1 MQPYSVLDLFKVG
14 LGPSSSHTLG
24 PMRAAERFIEHM
36 SEKHLLDQV
45 HQLRADLY
53 GSLALT
59 GVGHG
64 TDKAVVLGFCGLDP
78 ATVDPEVADRTFLK
92 VKTEERLPLPGGP
105 ELRFSMAE
113 SVRFFTDVFLPEHPN
128 GMRFTAED
136 EHGIAL
142 LSETWY
148 SVGGGAIANEL
159 AKNSAQRDLLAE
171 FPDHRPFP
179 YFNAD
184 ELLVQAQ
191 AHNRSIA
198 DITLAN
204 EIGLGSSDADVQA
217 WCDHIIDAMFACLD
231 RGMRLEG
238 PLPGGIQVQRRAFR
252 MAQSLQRQAEDDQLS
267 VIDWVSVYALAV
279 NEENAAGGR
288 VVTAPTNG
296 SAGVIPAVLA
306 YIRNHLPKLGET
318 AERDFLLTSA
328 AIGWLYKRNASIS
341 AAEMGC
347 QGEIGVASS
356 MAAAGLAAVLGGSAA
371 QAEHAAEI
379 AMEHHLGMTCDP
391 IAGLVQIPC
400 IERNAFGAVK
410 AIQAARIALRE
421 PGDHRVSLDEVIET
435 MRQTGE
441 DMASKY
447 KETAQGGLAVNVV
460 VC

>member
-24 PMRAAERFIEHM
+24 PMRAAERFIQHLN
-36 SEKHLLDQV
+36 EKHLLDQV

-78 ATVDPEVADRTFLK
+78 ATVDPEVADQTFLK
-92 VKTEERLPLPGGP
+92 VKTEEQLPLPGGP

-113 SVRFFTDVFLPEHPN
+113 SVRFFRDIFLPEHPN

-171 FPDHRPFP
+171 FPDKRPFP

-184 ELLVQAQ
+184 ELLEQAQ
-191 AHNRSIA
+191 AHDRSIA

-204 EIGLGSSDADVQA
+204 EIGLGTSEADVQA
-217 WCDHIIDAMFACLD
+217 WCVHIIDAMFACLD

-238 PLPGGIQVQRRAFR
+238 PLPGGIQVQRRASR
-252 MAQSLQRQAEDDQLS
+252 MAQSLEKQAQDDQLS

>member
-1 MQPYSVLDLFKVG
+1 MQPYSVQDLFKVG

-24 PMRAAERFIEHM
+24 PMRAAERFVLHLQ
-36 SEKHLLDQV
+36 EKGLLDQV
-45 HQLRADLY
+45 EQLRADLY

-59 GVGHG
+59 GVGHA
-64 TDKAVVLGFCGLDP
+64 TDKAVVLGFCGLDA
-78 ATVDPEVADRTFLK
+78 ATVDPQEADQTFLK
-92 VKTEERLPLPGGP
+92 VRTEQRLRLAGQRD
-105 ELRFSMAE
+105 LRFNLDE
-113 SVRFFTDVFLPEHPN
+113 SVRLFKDVFLPEHPN

-136 EHGIAL
+136 ANGIVL

-159 AKNSAQRDLLAE
+159 ARDSAHRDLLEE
-171 FPDHRPFP
+171 FPDSRPYPF
-179 YFNAD
+179 FNAT
-184 ELLVQAQ
+184 ELLAQ
-191 AHNRSIA
+191 CNEHQLSIA
-198 DITLAN
+198 QLIGAN
-204 EIGLGSSDADVQA
+204 ENGLGSSDTELAA
-217 WCDHIIDAMFACLD
+217 WSKLIIDAMFACLD
-231 RGMRLEG
+231 RGMTLTG
-238 PLPGGIQVQRRAFR
+238 TLPGGLDVQRRAAR
-252 MAQSLQRQAEDDQLS
+252 MVKALKEKPATDELAL
-267 VIDWVSVYALAV
+267 IDWVSVYALAV

-306 YIRNHLPKLGET
+306 YIRLHLPSLDRAAET
-318 AERDFLLTSA
+318 DFLLTCA

-356 MAAAGLAAVLGGSAA
+356 MAAAGLAAVLGGSPA

-391 IAGLVQIPC
+391 VGGLVQVPC

-410 AIQAARIALRE
+410 AIQAARLALRE
-421 PGDHRVSLDEVIET
+421 PGDHRVSLDQVIET

-441 DMASKY
+441 DMTAKY
-447 KETAQGGLAVNVV
+447 KETALGGLAVNVV

>member
-24 PMRAAERFIEHM
+24 PMRAAERFIQHLQD
-36 SEKHLLDQV
+36 KHLLEQV

-64 TDKAVVLGFCGLDP
+64 TDKAIVLGFSGLDP
-78 ATVDPEVADRTFLK
+78 ATVDPEFADQTFLK
-92 VKTEERLPLPGGP
+92 VKTEEQLSLPNGP
-105 ELRFSMAE
+105 TLRFAMAE
-113 SVRFFTDVFLPEHPN
+113 SVRFFNDVFLPEHPN

-136 EHGIAL
+136 ENGIAL

-159 AKNSAQRDLLAE
+159 AKNSAKRDLLEE
-171 FPDHRPFP
+171 FTDQRPYP
-179 YFNAD
+179 YFNATQ
-184 ELLVQAQ
+184 LLEQAEK
-191 AHNRSIA
+191 HGLSIA
-198 DITLAN
+198 EITLAN
-204 EIGLGSSDADVQA
+204 ETGLGTSETDVQA
-217 WCDHIIDAMFACLD
+217 WCDHIIDAMFTCLD
-231 RGMRLEG
+231 RGMQLEG
-238 PLPGGIQVQRRAFR
+238 PLPGGIQVQRRASR
-252 MAQSLQRQAEDDQLS
+252 MARSLERQAGEDQLG

-306 YIRNHLPKLGET
+306 YIRNHLPKLDAN

-391 IAGLVQIPC
+391 IAGLVQVPC

-421 PGDHRVSLDEVIET
+421 PGDHCVSLDEVIET